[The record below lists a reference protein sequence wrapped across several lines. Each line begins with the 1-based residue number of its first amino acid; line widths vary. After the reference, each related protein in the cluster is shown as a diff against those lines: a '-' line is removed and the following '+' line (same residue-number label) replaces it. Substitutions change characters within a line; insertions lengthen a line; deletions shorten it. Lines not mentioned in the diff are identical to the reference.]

1 MEGYIFEWLNILL
14 RWLHVITGIAW
25 IGASFYFVWLD
36 NNLVKPTD
44 PALLEKG
51 VGGELWAVHGGG
63 FYNPQKYLLAPATLP
78 QHLHWFYWE
87 SYSSWLSGFALFA
100 VLYLFNANAY
110 LIDRNV
116 MAMSTSMAIAAALA
130 FLVLGW
136 VFYDLICRW
145 FGDRDNG
152 DRIVGPLV
160 TIYVVAAVWLA
171 CHVFSGRAAFL
182 LSGAMMATIMS
193 ANVLFWIIPGQ
204 RKVVAAMRAGQ
215 PPDPI
220 HGRRGK
226 QRSVH
231 NTYFTL
237 PVIFAMLSN
246 HYSMLYSA
254 DYSWLVLLLM
264 MLAGVLIR
272 QFFILRHKAVTD
284 WRFPGAA
291 VAILIGV
298 AVWLAPA
305 ATPAVPTTA
314 AAAVGASEPASAA
327 VAGVT
332 TASASPPA
340 SASTSTSTSTSTSAS
355 TTSFDQV
362 QKIIGERCLQ
372 CHAAH
377 PTMMPTPGK
386 NIVLDSKALILQHA
400 QQIYQQAVIQKTM
413 PLANMT
419 HITDQE
425 RALIGAW
432 FTAGADAK

>member
-1 MEGYIFEWLNILL
+1 MEGYILEWFNILL

-36 NNLVKPTD
+36 NSLERPTD

-63 FYNPQKYLLAPATLP
+63 FYNPQKYVVAPDTLP
-78 QHLHWFYWE
+78 KHLHWFYWE
-87 SYSSWLSGFALFA
+87 AYSSWLSGFALFS
-100 VLYLFNANAY
+100 VLYLFNANTY

-116 MAMSTSMAIAAALA
+116 MLIPAGAAIAAALA

-136 VFYDLICRW
+136 VFYDVICRC
-145 FGDRDNG
+145 FGDRENG
-152 DRIVGPLV
+152 ERIVGPLV
-160 TIYVVAAVWLA
+160 TLYVVAAVWVA
-171 CHVFSGRAAFL
+171 CHVFAGRAAFL

-204 RKVVAAMRAGQ
+204 RKVIAAMRAGQ

-220 HGRRGK
+220 HGKRGK

-246 HYSMLYSA
+246 HYSMMYEA
-254 DYSWLVLLLM
+254 ANNWLVLLLM

-272 QFFILRHKAVTD
+272 EFFLLRHKAIVD
-284 WRFPGAA
+284 WRYPGAA
-291 VAILIGV
+291 AVILIGV
-298 AVWLAPA
+298 ALWLAPA
-305 ATPAVPTTA
+305 PVAAPLADAADNTAV
-314 AAAVGASEPASAA
+314 
-327 VAGVT
+327 
-332 TASASPPA
+332 
-340 SASTSTSTSTSTSAS
+340 
-355 TTSFDQV
+355 SFVQI
-362 QKIIGERCLQ
+362 QKIIGDRCLQ

-377 PTMMPTPGK
+377 PTLIPAPGK
-386 NIVLDSKALILQHA
+386 NIVLDSNALILQHA

-432 FTAGADAK
+432 FTEGAHAK

>member
-36 NNLVKPTD
+36 NSLVRPTD
-44 PALLEKG
+44 PALLKKG
-51 VGGELWAVHGGG
+51 VNGELWAVHGGG
-63 FYNPQKYLLAPATLP
+63 FYNPQKYLLAPETLP
-78 QHLHWFYWE
+78 KHLHWFYWE

-100 VLYLFNANAY
+100 VLYLFNANAF

-116 MAMSTSMAIAAALA
+116 MVMSVGVAIAAALA

-145 FGDRDNG
+145 FGDRENG

-160 TIYVVAAVWLA
+160 TLYVIGAVWLA

-182 LSGAMMATIMS
+182 LSGAMLATIMS

-246 HYSMLYSA
+246 HYSMLSGA
-254 DYSWLVLLLM
+254 DYNWVVLLLM

-272 QFFILRHKAVTD
+272 QFFVLRHKAVVD
-284 WRFPGAA
+284 WRYPAA
-291 VAILIGV
+291 AIVILIGV
-298 AVWLAPA
+298 AVWLAPRPVAEPAPAGVGA
-305 ATPAVPTTA
+305 AQQGSTPASPAPVA
-314 AAAVGASEPASAA
+314 AADAA
-327 VAGVT
+327 A
-332 TASASPPA
+332 
-340 SASTSTSTSTSTSAS
+340 
-355 TTSFDQV
+355 SFDQV

-372 CHAAH
+372 CHVAH
-377 PTMMPTPGK
+377 PTLMPTPGK

-432 FTAGADAK
+432 FTAGASTR